1 MPATATTATRTK
13 YVSHPLLFPSVVEE
27 REYQTA
33 IAREAYDKNT
43 LVVLPTALGKTVI
56 SALLV
61 SQVLY
66 NYRNSRVLVM
76 APTRPLVLQ
85 HRSSFQRMIRL
96 PEDQFALLTGKTPAD
111 YRAGVWAGRSRL
123 VFATPEVV
131 RNDLLQGRLDLKSFG
146 LLVFDEC
153 HRSVKEY
160 AYTEVASS
168 YVKKSGP
175 PYPLILGMTAS
186 PGSDADRVAA
196 VCKSLFI
203 ERVEHRSETDDDV
216 RPYINPIAVESRSV
230 TLPAEYLPAMD
241 CLRGM
246 LDQRVRSLQSKGLLK
261 KAFVTKRDL
270 IEAGAELRYQAEM
283 SIEEESARLW
293 GAISLQSQ
301 AITISHMIELLE
313 TQGAHTLKC
322 FVDRLSEGDQ
332 KKSHLAVLGDPA
344 LADVRRQL
352 LFDAPTGTIVVEH
365 PKVEEL
371 VRIVSAQVRSDPDSR
386 MLVFT
391 QFRDTAS
398 HLVDELNKVEG
409 VRAER
414 FVGQASKL
422 RDRGLTQDEQASLI
436 EDLRKGH
443 VNALCCTSIAEEGL
457 DIPEVDLVVFYEPI
471 PSEIRYI
478 QRRGRTGRKAAGK
491 AIILA
496 AEGTADT
503 VYLHAA
509 ERRTERMKAI
519 ASSLN
524 QGLKPMA
531 RPAVGGRP
539 PPEPMGEEQLLEL
552 EELRPEAPLTA
563 VKEEEYERV
572 KRFDRLVA
580 RAVHDVYMR
589 MLQEGAGGFDEA
601 LLYSEMGDQGLPRP
615 VVAAALRRL
624 LKGRYLSNPRDRVSL
639 AVKDIPGA
647 KPMSIE
653 VERVA
658 LGGASVVVDDRWSA
672 WLESANYD
680 GPRELMK
687 KGKRFKALC
696 ELYDSAGVLNVNIRQ
711 VIQAGK
717 SLA

>member
-1 MPATATTATRTK
+1 MPTIATKAR
-13 YVSHPLLFPSVVEE
+13 YVSHPLLYPNVVED
-27 REYQTA
+27 REYQA
-33 IAREAYDKNT
+33 KIARAAYDKNT
-43 LVVLPTALGKTVI
+43 LVILPTALGKTVI

-61 SQVLY
+61 SELLY

-111 YRAGVWAGRSRL
+111 YRASVWAGKSRL

-131 RNDLLQGRLDLKSFG
+131 RNDLLQGRLSLEAFA

-160 AYTEVASS
+160 AYTEVATT
-168 YVKKSGP
+168 YVKSTP
-175 PYPLILGMTAS
+175 FPLILGMTAS

-196 VCKSLFI
+196 VCKSLSI
-203 ERVEHRSETDDDV
+203 EQVEHRSETDDDV
-216 RPYINPIAVESRSV
+216 RPYINPITVEPRSV
-230 TLPAEYLPAMD
+230 ALPAQYLPAMD
-241 CLRGM
+241 SLRGM
-246 LDQRVRSLQSKGLLK
+246 LDQRVRSLQQKGLLK

-270 IEAGAELRYQAEM
+270 LELGAELRYQAELSM
-283 SIEEESARLW
+283 EEESPRLW

-301 AITISHMIELLE
+301 ALTVSHMIELLE
-313 TQGAHTLKC
+313 TQGAYTLKC
-322 FVDRLSEGDQ
+322 FVDRLSEGE
-332 KKSHLAVLGDPA
+332 KKSHLAILADPG
-344 LADVRRQL
+344 LADVRRL
-352 LFDAPTGTIVVEH
+352 LDAPSIVDH
-365 PKVEEL
+365 PKVAEL
-371 VRIVSAQVRSDPDSR
+371 VRIVAAQVKSDPSSR
-386 MLVFT
+386 ILVFT

-398 HLVDELNKVEG
+398 HLVDELKRVKG
-409 VRAER
+409 VRPER

-436 EDLRKGH
+436 EDLRKGY

-457 DIPEVDLVVFYEPI
+457 DIPEVDLVIFYEPI

-478 QRRGRTGRKAAGK
+478 QRRGRTGRKAAGR

-496 AEGTADT
+496 TEGTADM

-509 ERRTERMKAI
+509 ERRTELMKAI

-524 QGLKPMA
+524 QRLTPMA
-531 RPAVGGRP
+531 RPAGRP
-539 PPEPMGEEQLLEL
+539 PPEPMSEGQLVQLA
-552 EELRPEAPLTA
+552 ELRPEAPLTA

-580 RAVHDVYMR
+580 RAVHEVYMR
-589 MLQEGAGGFDEA
+589 MLQEGAEGFDEA
-601 LLYSEMGDQGLPRP
+601 LLYSEMESQGLPRP

-624 LKGRYLSNPRDRVSL
+624 LKGRYLSNPKDRVSL

-647 KPMSIE
+647 RPMSIE

-658 LGGASVVVDDRWSA
+658 LGGADVVVDGKWSA
-672 WLESANYD
+672 WLESANYA

-696 ELYDSAGVLNVNIRQ
+696 ELYNSAGVLNVNIRQ
-711 VIQAGK
+711 VIQAG
-717 SLA
+717 

>member
-1 MPATATTATRTK
+1 
-13 YVSHPLLFPSVVEE
+13 
-27 REYQTA
+27 
-33 IAREAYDKNT
+33 
-43 LVVLPTALGKTVI
+43 
-56 SALLV
+56 
-61 SQVLY
+61 
-66 NYRNSRVLVM
+66 
-76 APTRPLVLQ
+76 
-85 HRSSFQRMIRL
+85 
-96 PEDQFALLTGKTPAD
+96 
-111 YRAGVWAGRSRL
+111 
-123 VFATPEVV
+123 VV
-131 RNDLLQGRLDLKSFG
+131 RNDLLQGRLSLKGFG

-168 YVKKSGP
+168 YMKGGP

-216 RPYINPIAVESRSV
+216 RPYINPITVESRSV
-230 TLPAEYLPAMD
+230 ALPAQYLPAMD
-241 CLRGM
+241 RLRGM

-301 AITISHMIELLE
+301 ALTVSHMIELLE

-322 FVDRLSEGDQ
+322 FVDRLSEGDR
-332 KKSHLAVLGDPA
+332 KSRLAVLADPA

-352 LFDAPTGTIVVEH
+352 LLDAPTGIVEH

-371 VRIVSAQVRSDPDSR
+371 VRIVSGQVRSDPSSR
-386 MLVFT
+386 MLIFT

-398 HLVDELNKVEG
+398 HLVDELKKVEG
-409 VRAER
+409 ARAER

-436 EDLRKGH
+436 EDLRKGY

-478 QRRGRTGRKAAGK
+478 QRRGRTGRKAAGR

-496 AEGTADT
+496 TEGTADT

-509 ERRTERMKAI
+509 ERRTELMQTI

-524 QGLKPMA
+524 RGLKPVA
-531 RPAVGGRP
+531 RSTGRP
-539 PPEPMGEEQLLEL
+539 PPEPMSEGQLLEL
-552 EELRPEAPLTA
+552 EGLRPEATLTA
-563 VKEEEYERV
+563 VKEEEYDRV
-572 KRFDRLVA
+572 KGFDRLVA
-580 RAVHDVYMR
+580 RAVHEVYMR
-589 MLQEGAGGFDEA
+589 MLQDGEEGTDEEF
-601 LLYSEMGDQGLPRP
+601 LYSEMDDQGIPRP
-615 VVAAALRRL
+615 AVAAALRKL
-624 LKGRYLSNPRDRVSL
+624 LKGRYLSNRRDRVSL
-639 AVKDIPGA
+639 AVEDIPGVR
-647 KPMSIE
+647 PMSIE
-653 VERVA
+653 VEKMA
-658 LGGASVVVDDRWSA
+658 LGGANVVVDGKWSA

-696 ELYDSAGVLNVNIRQ
+696 ELYNSAGVLNVNIRQ
-711 VIQAGK
+711 VIQAG
-717 SLA
+717 

>member
-1 MPATATTATRTK
+1 MPTTQTR
-13 YVSHPLLFPSVVEE
+13 YVSHPLLYPDVVEE
-27 REYQTA
+27 REYQA
-33 IAREAYDKNT
+33 RISREAYDKNT
-43 LVVLPTALGKTVI
+43 LVILPTALGKTVI
-56 SALLV
+56 SALLA
-61 SQVLY
+61 SELLY
-66 NYRNSRVLVM
+66 NYRDSRVLVM

-111 YRAGVWAGRSRL
+111 YRASVWAGRSRM

-131 RNDLLQGRLDLKSFG
+131 RNDLLQGRLSLRGFG

-153 HRSVKEY
+153 HRAVKEY

-168 YVKKSGP
+168 YVKSGQ

-203 ERVEHRSETDDDV
+203 ERVEHRSETDVDV
-216 RPYINPIAVESRSV
+216 SPYINPIAVESRSV
-230 TLPAEYLPAMD
+230 ALPSQYLPAMEG
-241 CLRGM
+241 LRGM

-270 IEAGAELRYQAEM
+270 IEAGVELRYQAEM
-283 SIEEESARLW
+283 SIEEESPRLW

-301 AITISHMIELLE
+301 ALTVSHMIELLE
-313 TQGAHTLKC
+313 TQGAYTLER
-322 FVDRLSEGDQ
+322 FVDRLSEGDR
-332 KKSHLAVLGDPA
+332 KSRLAVLADPA

-352 LFDAPTGTIVVEH
+352 LDAQGIVEH
-365 PKVEEL
+365 PKVGEL
-371 VRIVSAQVRSDPDSR
+371 VRIVSAQVRSDPSSR

-398 HLVDELNKVEG
+398 HLVDELRKVEG

-414 FVGQASKL
+414 FVGQASKP

-436 EDLRKGH
+436 EDLRRGY

-478 QRRGRTGRKAAGK
+478 QRRGRTGRKAAGR

-503 VYLHAA
+503 AYLRAA
-509 ERRTERMKAI
+509 ERRTELMKAI
-519 ASSLN
+519 ASSLD

-531 RPAVGGRP
+531 RPTGRP
-539 PPEPMGEEQLLEL
+539 PPEAMGEGQLAEL

-580 RAVHDVYMR
+580 RAVHEVYAR
-589 MLQEGAGGFDEA
+589 MLQEGEEGFDEA
-601 LLYSEMGDQGLPRP
+601 LLYSEMGNQGLPKP
-615 VVAAALRRL
+615 AVAAALRVL
-624 LKGRYLSNPRDRVSL
+624 LKGRYLSKPGDRVSL
-639 AVKDIPGA
+639 VVKDVPGA
-647 KPMSIE
+647 RPMSIE
-653 VERVA
+653 VEKVA
-658 LGGASVVVDDRWSA
+658 LGGADVVVDDKWSA
-672 WLESANYD
+672 WLESANYA

-687 KGKRFKALC
+687 KGKRFRALC

-711 VIQAGK
+711 VIQAG
-717 SLA
+717 